1 MLFLFVVSMRIGM
14 GLFVV
19 SMRIEDRDG
28 RHGYGFGYGRFQ
40 RENTAE
46 KMRHLPL
53 RIFKAIGG
61 GKDLL
66 F

>member
-1 MLFLFVVSMRIGM
+1 MLFLFVVS
-14 GLFVV
+14 V
-19 SMRIEDRDG
+19 RIEDRDG
-28 RHGYGFGYGRFQ
+28 ETWVWVWEAGSNVKIPQ
-40 RENTAE
+40 
-46 KMRHLPL
+46 KMRHLPH